1 MFFIVQK
8 KQKHHTQITLCIAV
22 LLPLP
27 LFNLFQFL
35 WLFLVKIDK
44 KQKIWWFAFVKNVI
58 IIFVKRFRKKE
69 EISMH
74 KYGPVIKMLSL
85 VTQIG
90 ITMLTSVF
98 LCMAIGMWIDKHF
111 STNLFLLF
119 LILGIMASI
128 RSMFITLKPLLKGE
142 REKKDEAFKKQL
154 DEQFKDSE

>member
-1 MFFIVQK
+1 
-8 KQKHHTQITLCIAV
+8 
-22 LLPLP
+22 
-27 LFNLFQFL
+27 
-35 WLFLVKIDK
+35 
-44 KQKIWWFAFVKNVI
+44 
-58 IIFVKRFRKKE
+58 
-69 EISMH
+69 
-74 KYGPVIKMLSL
+74 
-85 VTQIG
+85 
-90 ITMLTSVF
+90 MLTSVF

>member
-1 MFFIVQK
+1 M
-8 KQKHHTQITLCIAV
+8 
-22 LLPLP
+22 
-27 LFNLFQFL
+27 
-35 WLFLVKIDK
+35 VKIDK
-44 KQKIWWFAFVKNVI
+44 KQKIWLFAFVKNVI

-85 VTQIG
+85 VTKIG

-119 LILGIMASI
+119 LILGIMGGISGVYSPVSYTHLDVYK
-128 RSMFITLKPLLKGE
+128 RQVFVLYRK
-142 REKKDEAFKKQL
+142 EAFHHIQI
-154 DEQFKDSE
+154 

>member
-1 MFFIVQK
+1 
-8 KQKHHTQITLCIAV
+8 
-22 LLPLP
+22 
-27 LFNLFQFL
+27 
-35 WLFLVKIDK
+35 
-44 KQKIWWFAFVKNVI
+44 
-58 IIFVKRFRKKE
+58 
-69 EISMH
+69 MH

-142 REKKDEAFKKQL
+142 REKKDEKKRETDPGGSDGCAFTG
-154 DEQFKDSE
+154 

>member
-1 MFFIVQK
+1 MKMFFIVQK

-35 WLFLVKIDK
+35 WLFLAKIDK

-98 LCMAIGMWIDKHF
+98 LCMAIGLWIDKHF

-119 LILGIMASI
+119 LILGIMGGI
-128 RSMFITLKPLLKGE
+128 RGVYSLIHNILEQEDME
-142 REKKDEAFKKQL
+142 DKDER
-154 DEQFKDSE
+154 

>member
-1 MFFIVQK
+1 MKKIIQKINNYLNKKKPEKNWWKIQFF
-8 KQKHHTQITLCIAV
+8 
-22 LLPLP
+22 
-27 LFNLFQFL
+27 
-35 WLFLVKIDK
+35 WLFLVKINK

-58 IIFVKRFRKKE
+58 ILFVKRFRKKE

-119 LILGIMASI
+119 LILGIMGGI
-128 RSMFITLKPLLKGE
+128 RGVYSLIHNILEQEDME
-142 REKKDEAFKKQL
+142 DKDER
-154 DEQFKDSE
+154 

>member
-1 MFFIVQK
+1 MNTKNQRKIVIKEYRKLIKNWWNDHTKMKKIIQK
-8 KQKHHTQITLCIAV
+8 INNYLIRRNQRKIDEK
-22 LLPLP
+22 
-27 LFNLFQFL
+27 FNFSGYFG
-35 WLFLVKIDK
+35 KIDK

-98 LCMAIGMWIDKHF
+98 YAWRSECG
-111 STNLFLLF
+111 
-119 LILGIMASI
+119 LINIFPQI
-128 RSMFITLKPLLKGE
+128 YF
-142 REKKDEAFKKQL
+142 F
-154 DEQFKDSE
+154 FF

>member
-1 MFFIVQK
+1 MKKIIQK
-8 KQKHHTQITLCIAV
+8 INNYLIRRNQRKIDEK
-22 LLPLP
+22 
-27 LFNLFQFL
+27 FNFSGYFG
-35 WLFLVKIDK
+35 KIDK

-119 LILGIMASI
+119 LILGIMGGI
-128 RSMFITLKPLLKGE
+128 RGVYSLIHNILEQEDME
-142 REKKDEAFKKQL
+142 DKDER
-154 DEQFKDSE
+154 

>member
-1 MFFIVQK
+1 
-8 KQKHHTQITLCIAV
+8 
-22 LLPLP
+22 
-27 LFNLFQFL
+27 
-35 WLFLVKIDK
+35 
-44 KQKIWWFAFVKNVI
+44 
-58 IIFVKRFRKKE
+58 
-69 EISMH
+69 MH

-128 RSMFITLKPLLKGE
+128 RSMFITLKPLLKGDME
-142 REKKDEAFKKQL
+142 EKDER
-154 DEQFKDSE
+154 

>member
-1 MFFIVQK
+1 M
-8 KQKHHTQITLCIAV
+8 
-22 LLPLP
+22 
-27 LFNLFQFL
+27 
-35 WLFLVKIDK
+35 VKIDK

-154 DEQFKDSE
+154 DEQFNDSE

>member
-1 MFFIVQK
+1 
-8 KQKHHTQITLCIAV
+8 
-22 LLPLP
+22 
-27 LFNLFQFL
+27 
-35 WLFLVKIDK
+35 
-44 KQKIWWFAFVKNVI
+44 
-58 IIFVKRFRKKE
+58 
-69 EISMH
+69 MH

-154 DEQFKDSE
+154 DEQSKDSE

>member
-1 MFFIVQK
+1 M
-8 KQKHHTQITLCIAV
+8 
-22 LLPLP
+22 
-27 LFNLFQFL
+27 
-35 WLFLVKIDK
+35 VKIDK
-44 KQKIWWFAFVKNVI
+44 KQKIWWFVFVKNVI

>member
-1 MFFIVQK
+1 
-8 KQKHHTQITLCIAV
+8 
-22 LLPLP
+22 
-27 LFNLFQFL
+27 
-35 WLFLVKIDK
+35 
-44 KQKIWWFAFVKNVI
+44 
-58 IIFVKRFRKKE
+58 
-69 EISMH
+69 MH

-98 LCMAIGMWIDKHF
+98 LCMAIGLWIDKHF

>member
-119 LILGIMASI
+119 LILGIMGGI
-128 RSMFITLKPLLKGE
+128 RGVYSLIHNILKQE
-142 REKKDEAFKKQL
+142 DMEDKDER
-154 DEQFKDSE
+154 

>member
-1 MFFIVQK
+1 
-8 KQKHHTQITLCIAV
+8 LA
-22 LLPLP
+22 
-27 LFNLFQFL
+27 
-35 WLFLVKIDK
+35 KIDK

-98 LCMAIGMWIDKHF
+98 LCMAIGMWIDKHISSF
-111 STNLFLLF
+111 SDSWYYGRNQR
-119 LILGIMASI
+119 SI
-128 RSMFITLKPLLKGE
+128 FS
-142 REKKDEAFKKQL
+142 
-154 DEQFKDSE
+154 DSQYTGTGRYGG